1 VKSGR
6 IFAGLFGIGI
16 ALVACSDRSAQNAV
30 PPSFEPTA
38 VVDLGALVTEDLA
51 ERRVGKKFLTDYGFT
66 RRNEFEVIRWESEL
80 PGGTISGQNSY
91 YTFFNHA
98 GPHIDAPNH
107 VGPLGGGID
116 SYSIESFSGA
126 LKVFDVSEFAT
137 GFSVPKDFFASQD
150 IRPNEIVV
158 IYTGYEPPQD
168 DESLPQVLTLTR
180 ESSEYLANIPIRAFG
195 TDSASVFNFHET
207 PQVEA
212 DSVIA
217 QTAPIHHSF
226 LSRQIPVYEGLF
238 NVDQLLDGKRMYF
251 VGVPISVK
259 DGDGMLVRPVV
270 FVY

>member
-1 VKSGR
+1 MKSGR

-16 ALVACSDRSAQNAV
+16 VLVACSDRSVQNAV
-30 PPSFEPTA
+30 PPPFEPTA
-38 VVDLGALVTEDLA
+38 VVDLGALITEDLA
-51 ERRVGKKFLTDYGFT
+51 ERVAGKKFLADYGFT
-66 RRNEFEVIRWESEL
+66 RRNEFEVMRCESEL

-98 GPHIDAPNH
+98 GPHVDAPNH

-137 GFSVPKDFFASQD
+137 GFSVPKDFFVSQD

-168 DESLPQVLTLTR
+168 EESLPQVLTLTR

-195 TDSASVFNFHET
+195 TDSASVFNFHEM

-217 QTAPIHHSF
+217 ETAPIHHSF
-226 LSRQIPVYEGLF
+226 LSRQIPVYEGLL

-251 VGVPISVK
+251 VGVPLNIK

>member
-1 VKSGR
+1 MKSGR
-6 IFAGLFGIGI
+6 VLTGLFGIGI
-16 ALVACSDRSAQNAV
+16 ALVACSDRSAQDAV
-30 PPSFEPTA
+30 SPPFEPTT
-38 VVDLGALVTEDLA
+38 VVDLGALITEDLP
-51 ERRVGKKFLTDYGFT
+51 ERLMGKKILTDYGFT
-66 RRNEFEVIRWESEL
+66 RRNEFEVMRWESEL

-98 GPHIDAPNH
+98 GPHVDAPNH

-126 LKVFDVSEFAT
+126 LKVFDVSEFET
-137 GFSVPKDFFASQD
+137 GFSVPKDFFVSQD
-150 IRPNEIVV
+150 IRPNDIVV

-168 DESLPQVLTLTR
+168 EESLPQILTLTR

-195 TDSASVFNFHET
+195 TDAASVFNFHET

-212 DSVIA
+212 DSMIA
-217 QTAPIHHSF
+217 EALPIHHSF

-238 NVDQLLDGKRMYF
+238 NVDQLLDGKRMFF
-251 VGVPISVK
+251 VGVPPNVK